1 MVLIFFV
8 IILLLLALLVWAL
21 PYIIL
26 AVVIGIPIYVT
37 YRVIKRHENHQSESP
52 RSSFQEAKPD
62 FNYDSDSINKGTPP
76 YQGKYYSRGEEELL
90 TGRNPQEKPWQGQSS
105 PNGSNYYQNQARDK
119 LLKSM
124 LESIGISEEDA
135 KLVFGSYWKR
145 KLTKSGYDDQFA
157 SDILKIQTKI
167 MFDLDYRKEIIHL
180 VDKLISTIDFVIDAF
195 PETAKKYAKNLGPYE
210 EIYIHQWEVFKKYK
224 KTSFEINSENELT
237 VSEAYK
243 ILELGITATIEQVK
257 KRFRELALKWHPD
270 RNKANKTQA
279 EQMFV
284 KINKAYET
292 IMEAA

>member
-26 AVVIGIPIYVT
+26 AAAISIPIYIT

-90 TGRNPQEKPWQGQSS
+90 TGTAGQSL
-105 PNGSNYYQNQARDK
+105 PNRSNYYQEQARDK

-124 LESIGISEEDA
+124 LESIGLSEEEA

-167 MFDLDYRKEIIHL
+167 MFELDYRKKVIHL
-180 VDKLISTIDFVIDAF
+180 VDKLISTIDFVINAF
-195 PETAKKYAKNLGPYE
+195 PEAAKKYTKNLGPYE

>member
-1 MVLIFFV
+1 MGIAVVALVFGL
-8 IILLLLALLVWAL
+8 IILFILYSIVMILVTFWYITIPAIAL
-21 PYIIL
+21 II
-26 AVVIGIPIYVT
+26 IYK
-37 YRVIKRHENHQSESP
+37 KRKSIWKPNNNR
-52 RSSFQEAKPD
+52 RSS
-62 FNYDSDSINKGTPP
+62 YKGTPP
-76 YQGKYYSRGEEELL
+76 YQGKYYSKGEEELL
-90 TGRNPQEKPWQGQSS
+90 TGRNPQEKPWQGQSL
-105 PNGSNYYQNQARDK
+105 PNGSNYYQEQARDK

-124 LESIGISEEDA
+124 LESIGISEEEA

-167 MFDLDYRKEIIHL
+167 MFDLDYRKEVIHL

-243 ILELGITATIEQVK
+243 IFELGITATIEQVK

-292 IMEAA
+292 IIAAA

>member
-1 MVLIFFV
+1 MGIAVVALVFGL
-8 IILLLLALLVWAL
+8 IILFILYSIVMILVTFWYITIPAIAL
-21 PYIIL
+21 II
-26 AVVIGIPIYVT
+26 IYK
-37 YRVIKRHENHQSESP
+37 KRKSIWKPNNNK
-52 RSSFQEAKPD
+52 RSSYKR
-62 FNYDSDSINKGTPP
+62 TPP
-76 YQGKYYSRGEEELL
+76 YQGKYYSKGEEELL

-105 PNGSNYYQNQARDK
+105 HNGSNYYQSERDK
-119 LLKSM
+119 LLKM
-124 LESIGISEEDA
+124 LESIGLSEEEA

-167 MFDLDYRKEIIHL
+167 MFDLDYRKEVIHL

-270 RNKANKTQA
+270 RNKTNKTEA

-292 IMEAA
+292 ITAAA

>member
-1 MVLIFFV
+1 MSIAVVALVFGL
-8 IILLLLALLVWAL
+8 IILFILYSIVMILVTFWYITIPAIAL
-21 PYIIL
+21 II
-26 AVVIGIPIYVT
+26 IYK
-37 YRVIKRHENHQSESP
+37 KRKSIWKPNNNK
-52 RSSFQEAKPD
+52 RSS
-62 FNYDSDSINKGTPP
+62 YKGTPP
-76 YQGKYYSRGEEELL
+76 YQGKYYSKGEEELL

-105 PNGSNYYQNQARDK
+105 HNGSNYYQSERGK
-119 LLKSM
+119 LLKM
-124 LESIGISEEDA
+124 LESIGLSEEEA
-135 KLVFGSYWKR
+135 KLVFGKDWKR

-157 SDILKIQTKI
+157 SEMLKIQTKI

-180 VDKLISTIDFVIDAF
+180 VDKLISTIDFVINAF

-243 ILELGITATIEQVK
+243 ILELGITATIGQVK

-270 RNKANKTQA
+270 RNRINKTEA

-292 IMEAA
+292 IIAAA

>member
-1 MVLIFFV
+1 MSVAVVALVFGLIILFILYAIVMVLVTFWYITIPAIAL
-8 IILLLLALLVWAL
+8 II
-21 PYIIL
+21 
-26 AVVIGIPIYVT
+26 IYK
-37 YRVIKRHENHQSESP
+37 KRKSIWKPNNNK
-52 RSSFQEAKPD
+52 RSS
-62 FNYDSDSINKGTPP
+62 YKGTPP
-76 YQGKYYSRGEEELL
+76 YQGKYYSKGEEELL
-90 TGRNPQEKPWQGQSS
+90 TGRKPQEKPWQGQSS
-105 PNGSNYYQNQARDK
+105 HNGSNYYQSERGK
-119 LLKSM
+119 LLKM
-124 LESIGISEEDA
+124 LESIGLSEEEA

-157 SDILKIQTKI
+157 SEMLKIQTKI

-180 VDKLISTIDFVIDAF
+180 VDKLISTIDFVINAF

-270 RNKANKTQA
+270 RNKTNKTEA

-292 IMEAA
+292 IIAAA

>member
-1 MVLIFFV
+1 MSVAAVALVFGLIILFILYAIVMVLITFWYITIPAIAL
-8 IILLLLALLVWAL
+8 II
-21 PYIIL
+21 
-26 AVVIGIPIYVT
+26 IYK
-37 YRVIKRHENHQSESP
+37 KRKSIWKPNNNK
-52 RSSFQEAKPD
+52 RSS
-62 FNYDSDSINKGTPP
+62 YKGTPP
-76 YQGKYYSRGEEELL
+76 YQGKYYSKGEEELL

-105 PNGSNYYQNQARDK
+105 HNGSNYYQSERGK
-119 LLKSM
+119 LLKM
-124 LESIGISEEDA
+124 LESIGLSKEEA
-135 KLVFGSYWKR
+135 KLVFGKDWKR

-157 SDILKIQTKI
+157 SEMLKIQTKI
-167 MFDLDYRKEIIHL
+167 MFDLDYRKEVIHL
-180 VDKLISTIDFVIDAF
+180 LDKLISTIDFVIDAF

-270 RNKANKTQA
+270 RNRTNKTEA

-292 IMEAA
+292 IIAAA

>member
-1 MVLIFFV
+1 MSIAVVALVFGLIILFILYSIVMVLVTFWYITIPAIAL
-8 IILLLLALLVWAL
+8 II
-21 PYIIL
+21 
-26 AVVIGIPIYVT
+26 IYK
-37 YRVIKRHENHQSESP
+37 KRKSIWKPNNNK
-52 RSSFQEAKPD
+52 RSS
-62 FNYDSDSINKGTPP
+62 YKGTPP
-76 YQGKYYSRGEEELL
+76 YQGKYYSKGEEELL

-105 PNGSNYYQNQARDK
+105 HNGSNYYQSERGK
-119 LLKSM
+119 LLKM
-124 LESIGISEEDA
+124 LESIGFSEEEA
-135 KLVFGSYWKR
+135 KLVFGKDWKR

-157 SDILKIQTKI
+157 SEMLKIQTKI

-180 VDKLISTIDFVIDAF
+180 VDKLISTIDFVINAF

-270 RNKANKTQA
+270 RNKTNKTEA

-292 IMEAA
+292 ITAAA

>member
-1 MVLIFFV
+1 MSIAVVALVFGLIILFILYAIVMVLITFWYITIPAIAL
-8 IILLLLALLVWAL
+8 II
-21 PYIIL
+21 
-26 AVVIGIPIYVT
+26 IYK
-37 YRVIKRHENHQSESP
+37 KRKSIWKPNNNK
-52 RSSFQEAKPD
+52 RSSYKR
-62 FNYDSDSINKGTPP
+62 TPP
-76 YQGKYYSRGEEELL
+76 YQGKYYSKGEEELL
-90 TGRNPQEKPWQGQSS
+90 TGRKPQEKPWQGQSS
-105 PNGSNYYQNQARDK
+105 HNGSNYYQSERGK
-119 LLKSM
+119 LLKM
-124 LESIGISEEDA
+124 LESIGLSEEEA

-157 SDILKIQTKI
+157 SEMLKIQTKI

-180 VDKLISTIDFVIDAF
+180 VDKLISTIDFVINAF

-270 RNKANKTQA
+270 RNKTNKTEA

-292 IMEAA
+292 ITAAA

>member
-1 MVLIFFV
+1 MSVAAVALVFGLIILFILYAIVMVLVTFWYITIPAIAL
-8 IILLLLALLVWAL
+8 II
-21 PYIIL
+21 
-26 AVVIGIPIYVT
+26 IYK
-37 YRVIKRHENHQSESP
+37 KRKSIWKPNNNK
-52 RSSFQEAKPD
+52 RSS
-62 FNYDSDSINKGTPP
+62 YKGTPP
-76 YQGKYYSRGEEELL
+76 YQGKYYSKGEEELL

-105 PNGSNYYQNQARDK
+105 HNGSNYYQSERGK
-119 LLKSM
+119 LLKM
-124 LESIGISEEDA
+124 LESIGLSEEEA
-135 KLVFGSYWKR
+135 KLVFGKDWKR

-157 SDILKIQTKI
+157 SEMLKIQTKI

-180 VDKLISTIDFVIDAF
+180 VDKLISTIDFVINAF
-195 PETAKKYAKNLGPYE
+195 PETAKKYAKNLWPYE

-257 KRFRELALKWHPD
+257 KRFRVLALKWHPD
-270 RNKANKTQA
+270 RNRTNKTQA

>member
-1 MVLIFFV
+1 MSIAVVALVFGLIILFILYAIVMVLITFWYITIPAIAL
-8 IILLLLALLVWAL
+8 II
-21 PYIIL
+21 
-26 AVVIGIPIYVT
+26 IYK
-37 YRVIKRHENHQSESP
+37 KRKSIWKPNNNK
-52 RSSFQEAKPD
+52 RSS
-62 FNYDSDSINKGTPP
+62 YKGTPP
-76 YQGKYYSRGEEELL
+76 YQGKYYSKGEEELL

-105 PNGSNYYQNQARDK
+105 HNGSNYYQSERGK
-119 LLKSM
+119 LLKM
-124 LESIGISEEDA
+124 LESIGLSEEEA
-135 KLVFGSYWKR
+135 KLVFGKDWKR

-157 SDILKIQTKI
+157 SEMLKIQTKI

-180 VDKLISTIDFVIDAF
+180 VDKLISTIDFVINAF

-257 KRFRELALKWHPD
+257 KRFRVLALKWHPD
-270 RNKANKTQA
+270 RNRTNKTEA

-292 IMEAA
+292 IIAAA

>member
-1 MVLIFFV
+1 MGIAVVALVFGL
-8 IILLLLALLVWAL
+8 IILFILYSIVMILVTFWYITIPAIAL
-21 PYIIL
+21 II
-26 AVVIGIPIYVT
+26 IYK
-37 YRVIKRHENHQSESP
+37 KRKSIWKPNNNK
-52 RSSFQEAKPD
+52 RSS
-62 FNYDSDSINKGTPP
+62 YKGTPP
-76 YQGKYYSRGEEELL
+76 YQGKYYSKGEEELL

-105 PNGSNYYQNQARDK
+105 HNGSNYYQSERGK
-119 LLKSM
+119 LLKM
-124 LESIGISEEDA
+124 LESIGLSEEEA
-135 KLVFGSYWKR
+135 KLVFGKDWKR

-157 SDILKIQTKI
+157 SEILKIQTKI
-167 MFDLDYRKEIIHL
+167 MFDLDYRKEVIHL

-257 KRFRELALKWHPD
+257 KRFRVLALKWHPD
-270 RNKANKTQA
+270 RNRTNKTEA

-292 IMEAA
+292 ITAAA

>member
-1 MVLIFFV
+1 MGIAVVALVFGLIILFILYAIVMVLITFWYITIPAIAL
-8 IILLLLALLVWAL
+8 II
-21 PYIIL
+21 
-26 AVVIGIPIYVT
+26 IYK
-37 YRVIKRHENHQSESP
+37 KRKSIWKPNNNK
-52 RSSFQEAKPD
+52 RSS
-62 FNYDSDSINKGTPP
+62 YKGTPP
-76 YQGKYYSRGEEELL
+76 YQGKYYSKGEEELL
-90 TGRNPQEKPWQGQSS
+90 TGRKPQEESWQQVVSH
-105 PNGSNYYQNQARDK
+105 PRDK
-119 LLKSM
+119 LRKSM
-124 LESIGISEEDA
+124 LESIGLSEEEA
-135 KLVFGSYWKR
+135 KLVFGKDWKR

-157 SDILKIQTKI
+157 SEMLKIQTKI
-167 MFDLDYRKEIIHL
+167 MFDLDYRNDVIHL

-257 KRFRELALKWHPD
+257 KRFRVLALKWHPD
-270 RNKANKTQA
+270 RNRTNKTQA

-292 IMEAA
+292 IIAAA

>member
-1 MVLIFFV
+1 MSVAAVALVFGLIILFILYAIVMVLITFWYITIPAIAL
-8 IILLLLALLVWAL
+8 II
-21 PYIIL
+21 
-26 AVVIGIPIYVT
+26 IYK
-37 YRVIKRHENHQSESP
+37 KRKSIWKPNNNK
-52 RSSFQEAKPD
+52 RSS
-62 FNYDSDSINKGTPP
+62 YKGTPP
-76 YQGKYYSRGEEELL
+76 YQGKYYSKGEEELL

-105 PNGSNYYQNQARDK
+105 HNGSNYYQSERGK
-119 LLKSM
+119 LLKM
-124 LESIGISEEDA
+124 LESIGLSEEEA

-157 SDILKIQTKI
+157 SEMLKIQTKI

-243 ILELGITATIEQVK
+243 ILELGITATIGQVK
-257 KRFRELALKWHPD
+257 KRFRVLALKWHPD
-270 RNKANKTQA
+270 RNRTNKTEA

-292 IMEAA
+292 IIAAA

>member
-1 MVLIFFV
+1 MSIAVVALVFGLIILFILYAIVMVLITFWYITIPAIAL
-8 IILLLLALLVWAL
+8 II
-21 PYIIL
+21 
-26 AVVIGIPIYVT
+26 IYK
-37 YRVIKRHENHQSESP
+37 KRKSIWKPNNNK
-52 RSSFQEAKPD
+52 RSS
-62 FNYDSDSINKGTPP
+62 YKGTPP
-76 YQGKYYSRGEEELL
+76 YQGKYYSKGEEELL

-105 PNGSNYYQNQARDK
+105 HNGSNYYQSERGK
-119 LLKSM
+119 LLKM
-124 LESIGISEEDA
+124 LESIGLSEEEA
-135 KLVFGSYWKR
+135 KLVFGKDWKR

-157 SDILKIQTKI
+157 SEMLKIQTKI

-257 KRFRELALKWHPD
+257 KRFRVLALKWHPD
-270 RNKANKTQA
+270 RNRTNKTEA

-292 IMEAA
+292 IIAAA

>member
-1 MVLIFFV
+1 MGIAVVALVFGLIILFILYAIVMVLVTFWYITIPV
-8 IILLLLALLVWAL
+8 IAL
-21 PYIIL
+21 II
-26 AVVIGIPIYVT
+26 IYK
-37 YRVIKRHENHQSESP
+37 KRKSIWKPNNNKQSSYK
-52 RSSFQEAKPD
+52 R
-62 FNYDSDSINKGTPP
+62 TPP

-90 TGRNPQEKPWQGQSS
+90 TGRKPQGERDTGYAD
-105 PNGSNYYQNQARDK
+105 YYQNQDRDK
-119 LLKSM
+119 LLIKSM
-124 LESIGISEEDA
+124 LESIGISEENA
-135 KLVFGSYWKR
+135 KLVFGKDWKR

-157 SDILKIQTKI
+157 SDMLKIQTKI
-167 MFDLDYRKEIIHL
+167 MFDLDYRKEVIHL

-270 RNKANKTQA
+270 RNRTNKTQA

-292 IMEAA
+292 IIAAA

>member
-1 MVLIFFV
+1 MSVAAVALVFGLIILFILYAIVMVLITFWYITIPAIAL
-8 IILLLLALLVWAL
+8 II
-21 PYIIL
+21 
-26 AVVIGIPIYVT
+26 IYK
-37 YRVIKRHENHQSESP
+37 KRKSIWKPNNNK
-52 RSSFQEAKPD
+52 RSS
-62 FNYDSDSINKGTPP
+62 YKGTPP

-90 TGRNPQEKPWQGQSS
+90 TGRKPQEKPWQGQSS
-105 PNGSNYYQNQARDK
+105 SNGSNYYQSERGK
-119 LLKSM
+119 LLKM
-124 LESIGISEEDA
+124 LESIGLSEENA
-135 KLVFGSYWKR
+135 KLVFGSHWKR

-157 SDILKIQTKI
+157 SEMLKIQTKI

-180 VDKLISTIDFVIDAF
+180 VDKLISTIDFVINAF

-243 ILELGITATIEQVK
+243 ILELGITATIGQVK

-270 RNKANKTQA
+270 RNRTNKTEA

-292 IMEAA
+292 IIAAA

>member
-1 MVLIFFV
+1 MSIAVVALVFGLIILFILYAIVMVLITFWYITIPAIAL
-8 IILLLLALLVWAL
+8 II
-21 PYIIL
+21 
-26 AVVIGIPIYVT
+26 IYK
-37 YRVIKRHENHQSESP
+37 KRKSIWKPNNNK
-52 RSSFQEAKPD
+52 RSSYKE
-62 FNYDSDSINKGTPP
+62 TPAH
-76 YQGKYYSRGEEELL
+76 QGEYYSKGEEELL
-90 TGRNPQEKPWQGQSS
+90 TGRKPQEESWQGQSS
-105 PNGSNYYQNQARDK
+105 PNRSNYNQNQARDK

-124 LESIGISEEDA
+124 LESIGLSKEEA

-167 MFDLDYRKEIIHL
+167 MFDLDYRKEVIHL

-237 VSEAYK
+237 ISEAYK

-270 RNKANKTQA
+270 RNKTNKTEA

-292 IMEAA
+292 ITAAA

>member
-1 MVLIFFV
+1 MSVAVVALVFGLIILFILYAIVMVLITFWYITIPAIAL
-8 IILLLLALLVWAL
+8 II
-21 PYIIL
+21 
-26 AVVIGIPIYVT
+26 IYK
-37 YRVIKRHENHQSESP
+37 KRKSIWKPNNNK
-52 RSSFQEAKPD
+52 RSSYKR
-62 FNYDSDSINKGTPP
+62 TPP
-76 YQGKYYSRGEEELL
+76 YQGKYYSKGEEELL
-90 TGRNPQEKPWQGQSS
+90 TGRKPQEESWQQVASH
-105 PNGSNYYQNQARDK
+105 PRDK
-119 LLKSM
+119 LRKSM
-124 LESIGISEEDA
+124 LESIGLSEEEA
-135 KLVFGSYWKR
+135 KLVFGKDWKR

-157 SDILKIQTKI
+157 SEMLKIQTKI

-180 VDKLISTIDFVIDAF
+180 VDKLISTIDFVINAF

-257 KRFRELALKWHPD
+257 KRFRVLALKWHPD
-270 RNKANKTQA
+270 RNRTNKTEA

-292 IMEAA
+292 IIAAV

>member
-1 MVLIFFV
+1 MSVAAVALVFGLIILFILYAIVMVLITFWYITIPAIAL
-8 IILLLLALLVWAL
+8 II
-21 PYIIL
+21 
-26 AVVIGIPIYVT
+26 IYK
-37 YRVIKRHENHQSESP
+37 KRKSIWKPNNNK
-52 RSSFQEAKPD
+52 RSS
-62 FNYDSDSINKGTPP
+62 YKGTPP
-76 YQGKYYSRGEEELL
+76 YQGKYYSKGEEELL

-105 PNGSNYYQNQARDK
+105 HNGSNYYQSERGK
-119 LLKSM
+119 LLKM
-124 LESIGISEEDA
+124 LESIGLSEEEA

-157 SDILKIQTKI
+157 SEILKIQTKI

-210 EIYIHQWEVFKKYK
+210 EIYIHQWEIFKKYK

-243 ILELGITATIEQVK
+243 ILELGITATIGQVK

-270 RNKANKTQA
+270 RNKTNKTEA

-292 IMEAA
+292 IIAAA